1 MISVKEEGMPEELT
15 QEQALST
22 YLINLAKAKED
33 TNIGSLYE
41 YFCECENGLLLVDGC
56 LV

>member
-1 MISVKEEGMPEELT
+1 MPEELT